1 MIDRR
6 VAAMVM
12 MLPGQTESLA
22 NTPWRE
28 PISALLDIL

>member
-1 MIDRR
+1 
-6 VAAMVM
+6 MVM

-28 PISALLDIL
+28 PISASLNIL